1 MNDILIG
8 QSVLRSSM
16 VEEAITQLGVGEA
29 LVSTLQEGGV
39 PPSVERAMIVPPTCR
54 IGAITDAERAT
65 TRSRSPVSGKYD
77 TPIDRESAYEI
88 LTRRTSAQAAESA
101 PSNAAQTAPAPAAQ
115 GSGWGQS
122 VHDAVFGTNRR
133 QGMIEAL
140 AKSAAR
146 NAGSQLGRSL
156 LRGLLGSILRK

>member
-16 VEEAITQLGVGEA
+16 VAEAITQLGVGEA

-39 PPSVERAMIVPPTCR
+39 PLPVERAMIVPPTCR
-54 IGAITDAERAT
+54 IGTITDAERAT
-65 TRSRSPVSGKYD
+65 THSRSPVSGKYD

-88 LTRRTSAQAAESA
+88 LTRRTRAQAAESA
-101 PSNAAQTAPAPAAQ
+101 PSNAAQTASAPAAQ
-115 GSGWGQS
+115 GSGWGQA

-146 NAGSQLGRSL
+146 NAGGQLGRSL
-156 LRGLLGSILRK
+156 LRGVLGSILRK